1 MNISV
6 GDLLTFNEQKYM
18 TLEVLNY
25 ENKQYAFV
33 NKVTAS
39 EEVTDEFYIFE
50 DLGGYIKIID
60 DDKLRKILLPMFEK
74 MLVTDIEKI
83 SEN

>member
-6 GDLLTFNEQKYM
+6 GDLLTVNEQKYM
-18 TLEVLNY
+18 TLEVLKY
-25 ENKQYAFV
+25 ENSQYAFV
-33 NKVTAS
+33 NKVTAD

-50 DLGGYIKIID
+50 DLGDHVKIIED
-60 DDKLRKILLPMFEK
+60 DNLRKILLPMFEK
-74 MLVTDIEKI
+74 MLVMDIKKN